1 MALQVRAPA
10 ALPEDP
16 VSVLST
22 HIGLLTNACNSSS
35 MESNVVF
42 WLHRNYSQLI
52 HCARKK
58 QITSIIL
65 LNWNHRRCH
74 ICHSTLKKSHQ

>member
-42 WLHRNYSQLI
+42 WLHRYL
-52 HCARKK
+52 
-58 QITSIIL
+58 
-65 LNWNHRRCH
+65 
-74 ICHSTLKKSHQ
+74 HSYGNTNNSLKRAFNGN